1 MESTTREQT
10 VAEALAEGLDRLGEK
25 VDRATQVI
33 AHLRKERTELRERC
47 EAYRHERQR
56 LLETAEVGD
65 TAELLRMLDR
75 VAALRDENRALLAE
89 RNEVARRLSA
99 LIDKVDLLEGDS

>member
-1 MESTTREQT
+1 MESTTQEQT
-10 VAEALAEGLDRLGEK
+10 VAGALAEGLDRLGEK

-33 AHLRKERTELRERC
+33 TRLRKERSELRARC

-56 LLETAEVGD
+56 LLETVGLGD
-65 TAELLRMLDR
+65 TAELLRMLDS